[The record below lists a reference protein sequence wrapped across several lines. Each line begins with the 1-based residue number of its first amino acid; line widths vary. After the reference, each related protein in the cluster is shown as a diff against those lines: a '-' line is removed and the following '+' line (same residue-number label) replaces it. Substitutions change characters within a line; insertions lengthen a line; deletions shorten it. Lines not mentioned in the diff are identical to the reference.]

1 MSLVG
6 VQPLGVLAWKN
17 ALSHRGTEMSTNL
30 SGRLL
35 IASPYLADGNFLRTV
50 IFMIRHDAEGAFG
63 LIINRP
69 TERRF
74 RELIEVPKGGSPRD
88 DDQIYRGGPVEG
100 PLLALH
106 DLAGVGEPCGPYG
119 PTGELISPSE
129 SMTPDETLMDGT
141 KVTIHNHPAE
151 SWGSMSLE
159 IGNPP
164 AWITGDDDHLR
175 ILLMRPDTRI
185 RYVFHYS
192 GWGPGQLEEEMRVG
206 GWLSGEADPAILFGN
221 PEEAWESAVKQFG
234 HDILAEIAPGITSAD
249 PNMN

>member
-1 MSLVG
+1 
-6 VQPLGVLAWKN
+6 
-17 ALSHRGTEMSTNL
+17 MSTNL

-35 IASPYLADGNFLRTV
+35 IASPYLTDGNFLRSV

-63 LIINRP
+63 LVINRP

-74 RELIEVPKGGSPRD
+74 RELIDLTSGGQPRE

-106 DLAGVGEPCGPYG
+106 DLAGVGEPCGPYD
-119 PTGELISPSE
+119 PTGELIMPG
-129 SMTPDETLMDGT
+129 ETQLNGSKCTVHD
-141 KVTIHNHPAE
+141 HPAE
-151 SWGSMSLE
+151 AWGSMSFEL
-159 IGNPP
+159 GNPP

-185 RYVFHYS
+185 RYVAHYS
-192 GWGPGQLEEEMRVG
+192 GWGPGQLDEELRVG
-206 GWLSGEADPAILFGN
+206 GWLSGEADPDIIFGD
-221 PEEAWESAVKQFG
+221 PDEECEAAVKQFG
-234 HDILAEIAPGITSAD
+234 HEILDEIAPGMRAGD